1 MVVSS
6 AVCHLILN
14 GDREVIAATILTVE
28 SFNFVVLALCKSR
41 PIRLML
47 GGFTLDVIQE
57 VVSPFDSVGPD
68 CEFFHIN
75 TIGGYWISF
84 IPRVGGVHENFAE
97 IVTGDHEAI
106 ISGSGGFEPA

>member
-1 MVVSS
+1 M
-6 AVCHLILN
+6 
-14 GDREVIAATILTVE
+14 IAATILTVE

-84 IPRVGGVHENFAE
+84 IPRVSGVHENFAE